1 MSQPARQQRVGYVRV
16 STASGEQ
23 LAALENQRARIE
35 AAGVDLVLQDIQSGR
50 AIQESVLA
58 DAGLQDPLSW
68 RLRRLIARLRGRA
81 KE

>member
-1 MSQPARQQRVGYVRV
+1 RRAHKLGWKAAYVE
-16 STASGEQ
+16 SPPITMIAFEDDETY
-23 LAALENQRARIE
+23 LAQK
-35 AAGVDLVLQDIQSGR
+35 AADIQSGR

>member
-1 MSQPARQQRVGYVRV
+1 MIAFEDDETY
-16 STASGEQ
+16 
-23 LAALENQRARIE
+23 LAQK
-35 AAGVDLVLQDIQSGR
+35 AADIQSGR